1 MVHDIEMPPSQ
12 LIFCKVNN
20 TIVLM
25 STMCSILFI
34 LQMTFERFYSI
45 IQPHKAASVN
55 TVKRAKITIVV
66 VIISSIFFNIPVIF
80 TSTNIGKECVA
91 WARDI
96 WDRPVVQLHYYT
108 SVVINFVLP
117 FVLLLIMNSFIIHT
131 LRTRS
136 ILKITSSEG
145 QGQNEGQK
153 SKMNSSERQIFILLL
168 LVTFAFLVFA
178 TPGYA
183 LIMYVNFVNYTR
195 SPAAFAE
202 YHLVFHISQ
211 KSYFTN
217 YGINFFLYVIS
228 GQKFR
233 SDLVSLFKCQRQQE
247 FKMNVK
253 SNSDSTHISYT

>member
-45 IQPHKAASVN
+45 IRPHKAASVN
-55 TVKRAKITIVV
+55 TIKRAKITIVV

-91 WARDI
+91 WARDV
-96 WDRPVVQLHYYT
+96 WDRPVFQVHYYT
-108 SVVINFVLP
+108 SVVIKFALP

-136 ILKITSSEG
+136 MLKITSSAG
-145 QGQNEGQK
+145 
-153 SKMNSSERQIFILLL
+153 
-168 LVTFAFLVFA
+168 
-178 TPGYA
+178 
-183 LIMYVNFVNYTR
+183 
-195 SPAAFAE
+195 
-202 YHLVFHISQ
+202 
-211 KSYFTN
+211 
-217 YGINFFLYVIS
+217 
-228 GQKFR
+228 
-233 SDLVSLFKCQRQQE
+233 
-247 FKMNVK
+247 
-253 SNSDSTHISYT
+253 